1 MTLPGRLPFLF
12 TPQQAQQLRRLFF
25 SNSLALDQ
33 SRLQLP
39 SREQNTSKSTQKS
52 NKMSEADQEWKP
64 SGRPTST
71 MAQAFSASLDSAFS
85 LDSDVTQLSQTIDQ
99 KKQRMIIQN
108 RELEELQQR
117 IREAEERLKARESIV
132 PESSSKNAGQRDSE
146 SRSAGTPFSASRRLF
161 GRDEQRGPQGTTTN
175 SS

>member
-1 MTLPGRLPFLF
+1 
-12 TPQQAQQLRRLFF
+12 
-25 SNSLALDQ
+25 
-33 SRLQLP
+33 
-39 SREQNTSKSTQKS
+39 
-52 NKMSEADQEWKP
+52 MSEADQEWKP